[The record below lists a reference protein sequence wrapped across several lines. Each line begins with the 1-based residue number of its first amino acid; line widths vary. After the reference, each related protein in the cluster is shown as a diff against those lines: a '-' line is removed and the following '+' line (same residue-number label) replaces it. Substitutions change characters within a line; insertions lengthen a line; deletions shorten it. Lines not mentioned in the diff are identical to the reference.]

1 LHNNQFYTF
10 KFSSSRLKEFDYNIE
25 LSIDKAIEYGELI
38 ALFEN
43 QFIRSINH
51 IHNRVIDNEHVRQ
64 LKERKKALSLLEH
77 SEENSTEIAK
87 INKVIH
93 ETFFVPEYITIVMDS
108 NVHYKYLYK
117 NKLKLNGKYYK
128 RFNSSASQAR
138 TSTVLFIEEE
148 TADKLEQI
156 IDNGRDMN
164 KKLVPSKL
172 NAYRGLA
179 GSSTLTV
186 SAPKF
191 CLVPDY
197 ESPTEVT
204 VNFVTEKDKNED
216 DVIEVITKTEM
227 FNRFDGQGIIS
238 IELAKKWADELGL
251 DYIPAQWCLRNS
263 FLKGMV
269 CTFDIK
275 KFVREVNNG
284 NSLINTSYKDAE
296 GNPIKADLNDCEL
309 IISESQFKLWDSF
322 SSIEEYEQ
330 NCEKNKLDWGVS
342 LFSPKEDKDLLK
354 MNYQFLQ
361 TLDLNETAIEKVC
374 SKFVNWITNVTT
386 DDIHFTLLFLLG
398 ENTNEEKINN
408 YLENSEN
415 HWIKA
420 LIYQPKLMQDKYI
433 KKKVYDLIKRKIQ
446 HACLGEIYVDGNFQ
460 TIVSDPFAQMQH
472 VCGLEVTGLLGR
484 NEFYSGYWNKK
495 GVKVV
500 DSMRAPLTYR
510 SEHVLLNLNEN
521 DELNDWF
528 KYCYT
533 GILVNA
539 HGEETMRWAG
549 SDFDYDIIA
558 TTSEESIING
568 VYTDE
573 LPIAYQAPKSDKKIV
588 NNDDLFKSDLFS
600 FGSIIGSITN
610 KSTSGFALLPLLEEG
625 SEEYKA
631 TLNRI
636 KMCTK
641 LQSAQIDK
649 AKIGKK
655 VKGIPSPWVK
665 YEKVTEDDSD
675 DERDRKAFNNS
686 ILLDKHPYFFIYLYK
701 GTRIKYKKHLASYN
715 ITSMQRFGLELD
727 NLINL
732 KRKTPE
738 QHEFIK
744 QFYRYSPVIDSDC
757 VMNNLC
763 KYIESVDFGIRNILK
778 MDEDEEVY
786 KLIQKDGTPFIED
799 TYKEIVKI
807 HNEYKKTINQ
817 MSSLSTQD
825 SRSKFDDNAY
835 SKKVGQ
841 YDLFKK
847 KVLEVCS
854 NENEVL
860 NYLIRLLYVD
870 SPSGNKDLL
879 WNAYGDQIVTNLK
892 SKVNHYS
899 IPIKDVD
906 GDFEYLNKKYTLKK
920 VEL

>member
-1 LHNNQFYTF
+1 MHNNQFYTF